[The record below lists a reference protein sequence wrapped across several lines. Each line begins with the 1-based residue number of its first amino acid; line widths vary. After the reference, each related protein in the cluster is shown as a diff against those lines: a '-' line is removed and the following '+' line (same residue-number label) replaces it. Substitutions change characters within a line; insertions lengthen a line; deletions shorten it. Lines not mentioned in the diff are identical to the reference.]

1 MANAAFDRRIAELR
15 RFNRFYTQKIGVL
28 EEGLL
33 KSPFSLTEARVLYE
47 LTPAKH
53 QTAAQLGKQL
63 GLDRG
68 YLSRILRGFER
79 RGLIQRRPSAT
90 DRRLVLV
97 ALTEQGRAAFAKL
110 DIGSQTEI
118 GALLRTLS
126 EDEQNRLVA
135 AAGMIERVLG
145 ARSEDRAG
153 YLLRPH
159 RAGDMGW
166 VTSRHGAL
174 YAQEY
179 GWDLQFEALVAEIAA
194 KFLRDFDPRRECCW
208 IAEKDGA
215 NVGSA
220 MLVEDAQ
227 TVAKL
232 RLLLVEPEARGF
244 GIGARLVQECL
255 RFARAANY
263 QKVGLWTNSVLVAAR
278 RLYEKA
284 GFHMVDAQPHHSFGH
299 DLVGE
304 TWELVLQPK
313 PTA

>member
-1 MANAAFDRRIAELR
+1 MLMAKAGFDQRVAALR

-33 KSPFSLTEARVLYE
+33 SSSFSLTEARVLYE
-47 LTPAKH
+47 IARADN

-79 RGLIQRRPSAT
+79 RELVCRAPSAT
-90 DRRLVLV
+90 DRRLGLL
-97 ALTEQGRAAFAKL
+97 ALTPQGRAAFAEL
-110 DIGSQTEI
+110 DSRSQTQV
-118 GALLRTLS
+118 GALLRTLP
-126 EDEQNRLVA
+126 EDAQTRLA
-135 AAGMIERVLG
+135 AAATTIERVLG
-145 ARSEDRAG
+145 ARAEGRAG

-159 RAGDMGW
+159 RVGDMGW
-166 VTSRHGAL
+166 VISRHGVL
-174 YAQEY
+174 YAREY
-179 GWDLQFEALVAEIAA
+179 GWDIQFEALVAEIAA

-208 IAEKDGA
+208 IAEKDNE

-220 MLVEDAQ
+220 MLVSDTQ

-232 RLLLVEPEARGF
+232 RLLLVEPDARGI

-255 RFARAANY
+255 RSARPAGY
-263 QKVGLWTNSVLVAAR
+263 EKVRLWTNSVLVAAR
-278 RLYEKA
+278 RLYENA
-284 GFHMVDAQPHHSFGH
+284 GFQMIDAQPHRSFGR

-304 TWELVLQPK
+304 TWELTL
-313 PTA
+313 